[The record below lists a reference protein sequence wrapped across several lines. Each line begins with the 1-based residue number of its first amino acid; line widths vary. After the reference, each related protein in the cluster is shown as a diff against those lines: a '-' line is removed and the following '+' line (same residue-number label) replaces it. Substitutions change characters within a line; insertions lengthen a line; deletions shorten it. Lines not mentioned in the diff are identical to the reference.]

1 MKNLILVITLIF
13 TNLVSAEEDKS
24 NEKEVAKTLVKMF
37 EVINIMPDKEEID
50 ELSKQWNS
58 DFVEHL
64 QNHESADIN
73 LYGLQELSLKY
84 YGFKKQKI
92 INPNDL
98 TDFANDLRN
107 LVDSNELSTQSLFIA
122 SGICSG
128 ENIIDYCDSTPI
140 NKKLIQSEPNNVLVY
155 FPSLKK
161 ALENNKTDEVNQL
174 LNQMAH
180 SEFANNYSSIPELLE
195 DTIDEYTRNHP
206 YHEKMINSELTAIES
221 LKKIS
226 PEKIQE
232 IREDFFYYQSYMY
245 KIHFKLIYPMITMRS
260 LMDVCKSD
268 MNLAKT
274 CLKIS
279 DILISKN
286 KSIISPMV
294 GYTVK
299 IDTLKLI
306 GEENLASETEIIKA
320 KLKKQYEC
328 LMRIKSSNN
337 NQIDLYLNPEDF
349 KKLSTIERNQ
359 GELALFKTMA
369 ETSYQQ
375 QLDLGN
381 ENAINP
387 QTCFEK

>member
-1 MKNLILVITLIF
+1 
-13 TNLVSAEEDKS
+13 
-24 NEKEVAKTLVKMF
+24 
-37 EVINIMPDKEEID
+37 
-50 ELSKQWNS
+50 
-58 DFVEHL
+58 
-64 QNHESADIN
+64 
-73 LYGLQELSLKY
+73 
-84 YGFKKQKI
+84 
-92 INPNDL
+92 
-98 TDFANDLRN
+98 
-107 LVDSNELSTQSLFIA
+107 
-122 SGICSG
+122 
-128 ENIIDYCDSTPI
+128 
-140 NKKLIQSEPNNVLVY
+140 
-155 FPSLKK
+155 
-161 ALENNKTDEVNQL
+161 
-174 LNQMAH
+174 
-180 SEFANNYSSIPELLE
+180 
-195 DTIDEYTRNHP
+195 
-206 YHEKMINSELTAIES
+206 
-221 LKKIS
+221 
-226 PEKIQE
+226 
-232 IREDFFYYQSYMY
+232 
-245 KIHFKLIYPMITMRS
+245 MITMRS